1 MCRCAEEDVSK
12 GKVPQALAPSAAES
26 ARPGDACEQGEPV
39 QSVSPC
45 ASCAESRVESGSL
58 LPVGLPRRPG

>member
-1 MCRCAEEDVSK
+1 VPKKTCEER
-12 GKVPQALAPSAAES
+12 KVPQALAPSAAES

-45 ASCAESRVESGSL
+45 ASCAESRVE
-58 LPVGLPRRPG
+58 VGVCCL